1 MASEYPDLSE
11 TPLWRLSQTS
21 VERMPPEG
29 RPALQE
35 HALCLERTG
44 HQRQLPGTQPLLQ
57 PHPPH
62 APPWRQWGTYGLY
75 YLWKP
80 EDLPSGYLQLGH
92 KVWLQGEAWY
102 VCVCGSIS
110 SVDPGRDRKGG
121 ESLHHLRSPEKFP
134 ASCSAVPL

>member
-1 MASEYPDLSE
+1 
-11 TPLWRLSQTS
+11 
-21 VERMPPEG
+21 MPPG
-29 RPALQE
+29 PSYSAL
-35 HALCLERTG
+35 LLEV
-44 HQRQLPGTQPLLQ
+44 LLI
-57 PHPPH
+57 
-62 APPWRQWGTYGLY
+62 APDCSFSLFSFSGRQWGTYGLY

-92 KVWLQGEAWY
+92 KIWLQAEAWY

-134 ASCSAVPL
+134 ASCSAVPLMVRLGVSNVAYHHVYL